1 MIVRKEYKGDG
12 DLRKEYKGDSD
23 LRKENTTIL
32 TLVPPKTIENT
43 QSPNEAHECNK
54 QTENQLLN
62 DDLRIKKT
70 CFCAARTGKAE
81 RLIV

>member
-1 MIVRKEYKGDG
+1 MEAILRRKC
-12 DLRKEYKGDSD
+12 RGDSD